1 MILIENWS
9 FSSKKY
15 NLTRFRDFQNQ
26 ISSKKIQFSKFLE
39 SEIFLGKISNV
50 KYQNWNSIILFN
62 FKKVQKKFF
71 EIFEFP
77 TWSYRTNFK
86 ILIFR
91 ENSPLELKKNYQ
103 NFTLMWHPYKTGKI
117 FTENMADILANIG

>member
-9 FSSKKY
+9 FSLKKY

-39 SEIFLGKISNV
+39 SEIFLGEISNV
-50 KYQNWNSIILFN
+50 KYQNSNSIILFN
-62 FKKVQKKFF
+62 FKKVQKKIL

-86 ILIFR
+86 ILI
-91 ENSPLELKKNYQ
+91 LQKKIAKKKIHQ
-103 NFTLMWHPYKTGKI
+103 NFTLMWYPYKTDKI